1 MNSIAKPKTICF
13 VCYIHLIELIFK
25 TMAGVN
31 KVILVG
37 NLGKDPELKY
47 LEGNIARANFS
58 IATSE
63 FHKDKNGNKIEQTE
77 WHNIVVWRS
86 MAESAEKLLKK
97 GTQIYLEGKLQ
108 TRQWIDKDG
117 NKRNITE
124 VVGESFLVLQRKEN
138 GSTPNPS
145 ITDDSSNI
153 NFDDLGKK
161 DGLPF

>member
-1 MNSIAKPKTICF
+1 
-13 VCYIHLIELIFK
+13 
-25 TMAGVN
+25 MAGVN
-31 KVILVG
+31 KVILIG

-63 FHKDKNGNKIEQTE
+63 YHKDKSGNKVEQIE

-97 GTQIYLEGKLQ
+97 GTQIYIEGKLQ

-117 NKRNITE
+117 IKKNITE
-124 VVGESFLVLQRKEN
+124 IVGESFLVLQKKDPITPPT
-138 GSTPNPS
+138 TPNV
-145 ITDDSSNI
+145 DGNNNV
-153 NFDDLGKK
+153 NFEDLDKK
-161 DGLPF
+161 GSLPF

>member
-1 MNSIAKPKTICF
+1 
-13 VCYIHLIELIFK
+13 
-25 TMAGVN
+25 MAGVN

-63 FHKDKNGNKIEQTE
+63 YHKDKSGNRIEQTE
-77 WHNIVVWRS
+77 WHNIVLWRS

-108 TRQWIDKDG
+108 TRQWTDKDG
-117 NKRNITE
+117 HKRNITE
-124 VVGESFLVLQRKEN
+124 VVGESFLVLQRRDGN
-138 GSTPNPS
+138 TATPQANE
-145 ITDDSSNI
+145 DSGSNI
-153 NFDDLGKK
+153 SFEDLDKK
-161 DGLPF
+161 EGGLPF

>member
-1 MNSIAKPKTICF
+1 MGGI
-13 VCYIHLIELIFK
+13 
-25 TMAGVN
+25 N

-58 IATSE
+58 MATSE
-63 FHKDKNGNKIEQTE
+63 FHKDKSGNKVEQTE
-77 WHNIVVWRS
+77 WHNVVVWRS

-108 TRQWIDKDG
+108 TRQWLDKDG

-124 VVGESFLVLQRKEN
+124 IVGESFLILQRKEA
-138 GSTPNPS
+138 SQNPS
-145 ITDDSSNI
+145 AGFSEDPNTNT
-153 NFDDLGKK
+153 NFDNLDKK
-161 DGLPF
+161 DSLPF

>member
-1 MNSIAKPKTICF
+1 MNGLQKQKLF
-13 VCYIHLIELIFK
+13 VLFVTVQTDLIFK

-63 FHKDKNGNKIEQTE
+63 FHKDKSGNKIEQTE
-77 WHNIVVWRS
+77 WHNIVLWRS

-117 NKRNITE
+117 HKRNITE

-138 GSTPNPS
+138 GSTPNPN
-145 ITDDSSNI
+145 IVEDSSNV
-153 NFDDLGKK
+153 NFEDLGKK

>member
-1 MNSIAKPKTICF
+1 
-13 VCYIHLIELIFK
+13 
-25 TMAGVN
+25 MAGVN

-63 FHKDKNGNKIEQTE
+63 YHKDKNGNKVEQTE

-97 GTQIYLEGKLQ
+97 GTQIYIEGKLQ
-108 TRQWIDKDG
+108 TRQWIDKD
-117 NKRNITE
+117 NIKRNITE
-124 VVGESFLVLQRKEN
+124 IVGESFLVLQRKEN
-138 GSTPNPS
+138 NTNPNL
-145 ITDDSSNI
+145 TENNSNV

-161 DGLPF
+161 DVLPF